1 MSVDGKFVLPRIAGG
16 ETKKIT
22 DFIQNL
28 SGETYQNSDFSNFFQ
43 EILVKPLS
51 FLTPRTM
58 DFKRYPLTQD
68 IVTYFGLGCL
78 NTRSEGSFVCQ
89 SAVKNF
95 LENFFVVESSYGL
108 APSDPYY
115 IQNPTGEA

>member
-28 SGETYQNSDFSNFFQ
+28 SGESYQNSDFSNFFQ

-58 DFKRYPLTQD
+58 DFKRYSLTQD
-68 IVTYFGLGCL
+68 IATYFGLGCL
-78 NTRSEGSFVCQ
+78 NTRSESSFVCQ
-89 SAVKNF
+89 SAVKKF
-95 LENFFVVESSYGL
+95 LENFFVVEPSYGL
-108 APSDPYY
+108 SPSDPYY
-115 IQNPTGEA
+115 IRNPTEEV